1 MYRQKCEC
9 FVSILIIVMKE
20 FLIPLRLLKSTKFFR
35 IYVAVELNLLCGAE
49 LIFFVV
55 SHENN
60 NFLLLCEVF

>member
-1 MYRQKCEC
+1 
-9 FVSILIIVMKE
+9 MKE